1 MRFLSNQIKWLLCLT
16 LVISAIAWQDPYF
29 LWHDNKVFRISI
41 LFSIIFFVV
50 YLINNKYEVN
60 KIDFLFSIG
69 LVIILIYY
77 SLPGS
82 KGVTGLTF
90 GYIAMVIFMLI
101 SDKLKQKVFI
111 YYSWIFS
118 ILLIP
123 GIIIMVLFLLGF
135 DLSYNIIESPTGRE
149 YRQYLGAVNL
159 TFLSSDITGFKRLH
173 GVFDEPG
180 VVGTFAA
187 LLLIADNF
195 RIKNNPRNIIILIGG
210 ILSFSFAFMVML
222 LIYLILKMNIKQII
236 FTFTLLIAII
246 ALIPNNSEILDKYVF
261 ERFTITEGKLAGDN
275 RISSVSTEQEL
286 TSFYTGD
293 FRYIFFGMGNEA
305 QSLNSRM
312 TGDSWQFFLYDYG
325 IFGIIILLF
334 AIFIYIRYKVKSNIY
349 YSALL
354 IFIFLLSFYQRH
366 DIINLYYMIVLI
378 GGLINLQQNNYN
390 KQFSKNINKTTIS

>member
-312 TGDSWQFFLYDYG
+312 TGDLWQFFLYDYG